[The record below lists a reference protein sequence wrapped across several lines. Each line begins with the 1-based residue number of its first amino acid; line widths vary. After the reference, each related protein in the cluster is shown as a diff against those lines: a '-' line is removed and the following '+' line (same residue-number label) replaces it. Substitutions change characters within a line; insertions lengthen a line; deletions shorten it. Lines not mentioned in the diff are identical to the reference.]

1 MDRRDPPARGP
12 ARGPLLHL
20 ALVLPLLCAASG
32 CGLFG
37 AKQEIGFRTYKLEGV
52 AYDEAASIVH
62 DVTRQQANQL
72 FGGVTLTWDPVQG
85 NLQLDPIYEGQ
96 RRLRLYIHLVPA
108 GADVNVEMF
117 ALVDH
122 LRVEATKVGF
132 DEPQQDV
139 PLEEKLFQAYV
150 TELSRRR
157 DQGG

>member
-1 MDRRDPPARGP
+1 MDRRCPRLARG
-12 ARGPLLHL
+12 LLS
-20 ALVLPLLCAASG
+20 ALVLPLLCTASG

-37 AKQEIGFRTYKLEGV
+37 TKEEIGFRTYTLEGV
-52 AYDEAASIVH
+52 GYDEAASIVH

-72 FGGVTLTWDPVQG
+72 FGGVTLTWDPAQG
-85 NLQLDPIYEGQ
+85 NLQLDPIYDGQ

-108 GADVNVEMF
+108 GADVDVEMF

-122 LRVEATKVGF
+122 LSVDATKVGY
-132 DEPQQDV
+132 DAPQQDV

-157 DQGG
+157 DEGG